1 MSSQI
6 WFIYIIRAAD
16 NTLYTGVTTDVARR
30 FEQHGSGKGA
40 KYLKGRSPIE
50 LVFKKEIGTRSEAQ
64 RLEHWVKQQ
73 SKQDKERIIK
83 KQISLS
89 I

>member
-1 MSSQI
+1 MSPQT
-6 WFIYIIRAAD
+6 WFIYIIRASD

-30 FEQHGSGKGA
+30 FKQHSSGKGA
-40 KYLKGRSPIE
+40 KYLKGRSPIT
-50 LVFKKEIGTRSEAQ
+50 LVFQKEIGTRSEAQ
-64 RLEHWVKQQ
+64 SLEHWVKQQ

-83 KQISLS
+83 KQILLS